1 MSGWRTNFYYQQDL
15 KSEEMNGVFNS
26 SLIPGVYNADVK
38 ISAADD
44 SISLFDVNIAAG
56 TTLIFSNRTCSRDNK
71 YYRQFAD
78 FSNLAKYNYY
88 TIKSTAET
96 DLVATVPPVGGKY
109 TLPDRFYLVAV
120 MPYGDPKDDSP
131 VFKLAEPPKIPN
143 PGDPLI
149 KEINATDNSYIFYDG
164 LPDGGLSNAVAYL
177 IIGEFIRIGDPVTTY
192 ANGALPFDQFFG
204 NYIFTRRGLEE
215 YRYSF
220 STDKNTPVPDFS
232 YTQSLDAIKIYW
244 STFTANSILFKGA
257 DTRGNY
263 YDEFIKTSI
272 VSSLSLPKDPEVSG
286 SGVIYDFIF
295 AAFQDAYQDK
305 YDLSTL
311 MTDTS
316 YPSVPVLYSC
326 KWIQT
331 IADDFPVMEFNLAEG
346 ITPQSNLLSRVAGR
360 PILSRVATAIKR
372 GDAPVYSATG
382 ELADISPETLS
393 TIIPVALVMRPFV
406 DGVGASKCA
415 VGSAPRLNPEFVVSY
430 FDIYQGANECS
441 SIGLSKEDIYS
452 TVAILD

>member
-1 MSGWRTNFYYQQDL
+1 
-15 KSEEMNGVFNS
+15 
-26 SLIPGVYNADVK
+26 
-38 ISAADD
+38 
-44 SISLFDVNIAAG
+44 
-56 TTLIFSNRTCSRDNK
+56 
-71 YYRQFAD
+71 
-78 FSNLAKYNYY
+78 
-88 TIKSTAET
+88 
-96 DLVATVPPVGGKY
+96 
-109 TLPDRFYLVAV
+109 

-164 LPDGGLSNAVAYL
+164 LPDGDLSNAVAYL

-192 ANGALPFDQFFG
+192 ANGTLPFDQFFG
-204 NYIFTRRGLEE
+204 SYIFTRRGLEE

-257 DTRGNY
+257 DTRGDY
-263 YDEFIKTSI
+263 YDEFIKTST

-326 KWIQT
+326 KWIQD
-331 IADDFPVMEFNLAEG
+331 IADDFPVTEFNLAEG
-346 ITPQSNLLSRVAGR
+346 IAPQFNLLNRVAGR

-393 TIIPVALVMRPFV
+393 TIIPVALVMRPFM
-406 DGVGASKCA
+406 DGVGVSKCA

>member
-38 ISAADD
+38 ISATN
-44 SISLFDVNIAAG
+44 SISLFNVNIAAG
-56 TTLIFSNRTCSRDNK
+56 TTLVFSNRTCSRDNK

-78 FSNLAKYNYY
+78 FSNLVKYSYY

-96 DLVATVPPVGGKY
+96 DLTATIPPVGGRF
-109 TLPDRFYLVAV
+109 TLPPRFYLVAV

-131 VFKLAEPPKIPN
+131 VFKLAVPADGT
-143 PGDPLI
+143 GDPLI
-149 KEINATDNSYIFYDG
+149 KEINATDDSYVFYDG
-164 LPDGGLSNAVAYL
+164 LPDGDFSDAVAYL
-177 IIGEFIRIGDPVTTY
+177 IIGEFIRIGDPVTTDT
-192 ANGALPFDQFFG
+192 GGILPFDQFFG
-204 NYIFTRRGLEE
+204 SYIFTRRGLEE

-220 STDKNTPVPDFS
+220 STDKNIPIPDFS

-257 DTRGNY
+257 DTRGDY
-263 YDEFIKTSI
+263 YDEFIKTSA
-272 VSSLSLPKDPEVSG
+272 VSSLSLPKDLEVSG
-286 SGVIYDFIF
+286 SGVVYDFIF
-295 AAFQDAYQDK
+295 AAFQDTYQDK

-311 MTDTS
+311 MTDTK

-326 KWIQT
+326 KWVQS
-331 IADDFPVMEFNLAEG
+331 IADDFTTTEFNLAEG
-346 ITPQSNLLSRVAGR
+346 ITPQFSLLDRIAGR

-393 TIIPVALVMRPFV
+393 TIIPVALVMRPFM
-406 DGVGASKCA
+406 DGVGVNKCA
-415 VGSAPRLNPEFVVSY
+415 VGSTPRLNPEFVVSY

>member
-38 ISAADD
+38 ISATDG
-44 SISLFDVNIAAG
+44 ISLFNVNIAAG

-96 DLVATVPPVGGKY
+96 DLVATVPPVGGRY

-164 LPDGGLSNAVAYL
+164 LPDGDLSNAVAYL

-192 ANGALPFDQFFG
+192 ANGKLPFDQFFG
-204 NYIFTRRGLEE
+204 SYIFTRRGLEE

-257 DTRGNY
+257 DTRGDY
-263 YDEFIKTSI
+263 YDEFIKTST

-326 KWIQT
+326 KWIQD
-331 IADDFPVMEFNLAEG
+331 IADDFPVTEFNLAEG
-346 ITPQSNLLSRVAGR
+346 IAPQFNLLNRVAGR

-406 DGVGASKCA
+406 DGVGVSKCA

-430 FDIYQGANECS
+430 FDIYQGANECN

>member
-38 ISAADD
+38 ISAT
-44 SISLFDVNIAAG
+44 SGISLFNVNIAAG

-78 FSNLAKYNYY
+78 FSNLVKYNYY

-96 DLVATVPPVGGKY
+96 DLTATIPPVGGKI
-109 TLPDRFYLVAV
+109 TLPSRFYLVAV

-131 VFKLAEPPKIPN
+131 VFKLAVPAD
-143 PGDPLI
+143 GDRDPLI
-149 KEINATDNSYIFYDG
+149 KEINATDSSYIFYDG
-164 LPDGGLSNAVAYL
+164 LPDGDFRDAVAYL
-177 IIGEFIRIGDPVTTY
+177 IIGEFIQIGSPVTTD

-232 YTQSLDAIKIYW
+232 YTESLNAIKIYW

-257 DTRGNY
+257 DTRGDY
-263 YDEFIKTSI
+263 YDEFIKTST
-272 VSSLSLPKDPEVSG
+272 VSSLSLPGDPEVSG
-286 SGVIYDFIF
+286 SGVVYDFIF
-295 AAFQDAYQDK
+295 AAFQDTYQDK

-331 IADDFPVMEFNLAEG
+331 IADDFPVTEFNLAEG

-372 GDAPVYSATG
+372 GDTPVYSATG

-393 TIIPVALVMRPFV
+393 TIIPVALVMRPFA
-406 DGVGASKCA
+406 DGVGVSKCA

-430 FDIYQGANECS
+430 FDIYQGANECN

>member
-38 ISAADD
+38 ISATDG
-44 SISLFDVNIAAG
+44 ISLFNVNIAAG

-131 VFKLAEPPKIPN
+131 VFRLAEPPKIPN

-149 KEINATDNSYIFYDG
+149 KEINATNDSYVFYDG
-164 LPDGGLSNAVAYL
+164 LPDGDFNDAVAYL

-192 ANGALPFDQFFG
+192 TSGALSFDQFFG

-257 DTRGNY
+257 DTRGDY
-263 YDEFIKTSI
+263 YDEFIKTST

-286 SGVIYDFIF
+286 SGVVYDFIF
-295 AAFQDAYQDK
+295 AAFQDAYQDR

-326 KWIQT
+326 KWIQD
-331 IADDFPVMEFNLAEG
+331 IADDFPVTEFNLAEG
-346 ITPQSNLLSRVAGR
+346 ITPQFNLLNRVAGR

-430 FDIYQGANECS
+430 FDIYQGANECN

>member
-38 ISAADD
+38 ISAA
-44 SISLFDVNIAAG
+44 SGISLFNVNIAAG

-78 FSNLAKYNYY
+78 FSNLVKYNYY

-96 DLVATVPPVGGKY
+96 DLIATVPPVSKT

-131 VFKLAEPPKIPN
+131 VFRLAVPAKED
-143 PGDPLI
+143 GDPLI

-164 LPDGGLSNAVAYL
+164 LPDGDFSDAVAYL
-177 IIGEFIRIGDPVTTY
+177 IIGEFIRIGNPVSVDSS
-192 ANGALPFDQFFG
+192 GALPFDQFFG
-204 NYIFTRRGLEE
+204 SYIFTRRGLEE

-232 YTQSLDAIKIYW
+232 YTQSLDAIKLYW

-257 DTRGNY
+257 DTRGDY
-263 YDEFIKTSI
+263 YDEFIKTSA
-272 VSSLSLPKDPEVSG
+272 VSSLSLPGDPEVSG
-286 SGVIYDFIF
+286 SGVVYDFIF
-295 AAFQDAYQDK
+295 AAFQDTYQDK

-331 IADDFPVMEFNLAEG
+331 IADDFPITEFNLAEG

-393 TIIPVALVMRPFV
+393 TIIPVALVMRPFI

-430 FDIYQGANECS
+430 FDIYQGANECN

>member
-1 MSGWRTNFYYQQDL
+1 MAEWRTNFYYQQDL
-15 KSEEMNGVFNS
+15 KSEEMNGIFNS
-26 SLIPGVYNADVK
+26 SLIPGVYNADVR
-38 ISAADD
+38 ISETDG
-44 SISLFDVNIAAG
+44 ISLFNINIAAG

-96 DLVATVPPVGGKY
+96 DLVATVPPVGGRF

-120 MPYGDPKDDSP
+120 MPYGDPRNDSP
-131 VFKLAEPPKIPN
+131 IFKLAEPASGV
-143 PGDPLI
+143 GDPLI
-149 KEINATDNSYIFYDG
+149 KEINATDDSYIFYDG
-164 LPDGGLSNAVAYL
+164 LPDGDFGDAVAYL
-177 IIGEFIRIGDPVTTY
+177 IIGEFIRTGNPVATDT
-192 ANGALPFDQFFG
+192 GGTLPFDQFFG
-204 NYIFTRRGLEE
+204 NYVFTRRGLEE
-215 YRYSF
+215 YRYNF
-220 STDKNTPVPDFS
+220 STDKNIPIPDFS

-257 DTRGNY
+257 DTRGDY
-263 YDEFIKTSI
+263 YDEFIKSSK
-272 VSSLSLPKDPEVSG
+272 VSSLSLSEDPPVSG

-295 AAFQDAYQDK
+295 AAFQDTYQDR
-305 YDLSTL
+305 YELSTL

-326 KWIQT
+326 KWVQT
-331 IADDFPVMEFNLAEG
+331 VADDFTTTDFNLAEG
-346 ITPQSNLLSRVAGR
+346 ITPQFNLLNRIAGR

-372 GDAPVYSATG
+372 GDASVYSAAG
-382 ELADISPETLS
+382 ELADISPENLS
-393 TIIPVALVMRPFV
+393 TIIPIALVMRPFV
-406 DGVGASKCA
+406 DGVGANKCA
-415 VGSAPRLNPEFVVSY
+415 IGIEPKLNPEFVVSY
-430 FDIYQGANECS
+430 FNVYQGANECS

>member
-38 ISAADD
+38 ISATN
-44 SISLFDVNIAAG
+44 SISLFNVNIAAG
-56 TTLIFSNRTCSRDNK
+56 TTLVFSNRTCSRDNK

-78 FSNLAKYNYY
+78 FSNLVKYSYY

-96 DLVATVPPVGGKY
+96 DLTATIPPVGGRF
-109 TLPDRFYLVAV
+109 TLPPRFYLVAV

-131 VFKLAEPPKIPN
+131 VFKLAVPADGT
-143 PGDPLI
+143 GDPLI
-149 KEINATDNSYIFYDG
+149 KEINATDDSYVFYDG
-164 LPDGGLSNAVAYL
+164 LPDGDFSDAVAYL
-177 IIGEFIRIGDPVTTY
+177 IIGEFIRIGDPVTTDT
-192 ANGALPFDQFFG
+192 GGILPFDQFFG
-204 NYIFTRRGLEE
+204 SYIFTRRGLEE

-220 STDKNTPVPDFS
+220 STDKNIPIPDFS

-257 DTRGNY
+257 DTRGDY
-263 YDEFIKTSI
+263 YDEFIKTSA
-272 VSSLSLPKDPEVSG
+272 VSSLSLPKDLEVSG
-286 SGVIYDFIF
+286 SGVVYDFIF
-295 AAFQDAYQDK
+295 AAFQDTYQDK

-311 MTDTS
+311 MTDTK

-326 KWIQT
+326 KWVQS
-331 IADDFPVMEFNLAEG
+331 IADDFTTTEFNLAEG
-346 ITPQSNLLSRVAGR
+346 ITPQFSLLDRIAGR

-393 TIIPVALVMRPFV
+393 TIIPVALVMRPFA
-406 DGVGASKCA
+406 DGVGVSKCA

-430 FDIYQGANECS
+430 FDIYQGANECN

>member
-38 ISAADD
+38 ISATDG
-44 SISLFDVNIAAG
+44 ISLFNVNIAAG

-164 LPDGGLSNAVAYL
+164 LPDGDLSNAVAYL

-192 ANGALPFDQFFG
+192 ANGTLPFDQFFG
-204 NYIFTRRGLEE
+204 SYIFTRRGLEE

-257 DTRGNY
+257 DTRGDY
-263 YDEFIKTSI
+263 YDEFIKTST
-272 VSSLSLPKDPEVSG
+272 VSSLSLPRDPEVSG

-316 YPSVPVLYSC
+316 YPSVPMLYSC
-326 KWIQT
+326 KWIQN
-331 IADDFPVMEFNLAEG
+331 IADDFPVTEFNLAEG
-346 ITPQSNLLSRVAGR
+346 IAPQFNLLNRVAGR